1 LLVQNNSLFYQKLNE
16 AEVQLNVIE
25 TMLNYLIDEKNNNR
39 PVPALLTTDPTFSQ
53 LMSQYNALVIQKER
67 LLLTVKENN
76 PIASNLTAQIRNV
89 RNDMVK
95 SLQSQ
100 KKALEI
106 NKAKIVQQNEEIAGG
121 IHNVPAQE
129 RQYVDLT
136 REKDVKQ
143 ALYLY
148 LLQKKEE
155 TAITRASNLPSASVI
170 EEPRSEYLPYFPNK
184 IVIGASAILLAFIF
198 PTGFIIVK
206 QLLSNKIVSR
216 EDVTNGTSIPIIGEV
231 GHYDGTGMLNMKEAG
246 RTAVAEQFRVF
257 RTNMD
262 FLVKQKQCP
271 IVLVTSTMSGE
282 GKSFIS
288 SNLAAVYGYGEKK
301 VLLME
306 MDLRKPKLSAMLGVP
321 NESGFTSYIIGNGSI
336 NDYIKSLPTPN
347 IFILN
352 SGPVPPNPAELLMS
366 EKVKKM
372 FEELKSQFD
381 VIIIDSAPIGAVTDA
396 QILADHSDV
405 NLFVMR
411 QNYSYKNSVELINEL
426 IERERIEN
434 LYIIVNDV
442 KKGSLYRYGYGN
454 KYGYGY
460 GYGYLE
466 KRKKKRFKIF

>member
-1 LLVQNNSLFYQKLNE
+1 
-16 AEVQLNVIE
+16 
-25 TMLNYLIDEKNNNR
+25 
-39 PVPALLTTDPTFSQ
+39 
-53 LMSQYNALVIQKER
+53 
-67 LLLTVKENN
+67 
-76 PIASNLTAQIRNV
+76 
-89 RNDMVK
+89 
-95 SLQSQ
+95 
-100 KKALEI
+100 
-106 NKAKIVQQNEEIAGG
+106 
-121 IHNVPAQE
+121 
-129 RQYVDLT
+129 
-136 REKDVKQ
+136 
-143 ALYLY
+143 
-148 LLQKKEE
+148 
-155 TAITRASNLPSASVI
+155 
-170 EEPRSEYLPYFPNK
+170 
-184 IVIGASAILLAFIF
+184 
-198 PTGFIIVK
+198 
-206 QLLSNKIVSR
+206 
-216 EDVTNGTSIPIIGEV
+216 
-231 GHYDGTGMLNMKEAG
+231 MKEAG